1 TLESTGDDDIYNNAE
16 VGEDGTVTA
25 TISLPDDFDA
35 ANDTLTINGEEY
47 SLSADEIAAGSVTV
61 EVAPEGTVTAQITDA
76 AGNTSTQASETAAAA
91 DTEVKAPTITLEST
105 GDDDIYNNAE
115 VGEDGTV
122 TATISLPDDFDA
134 ANDTLTINGEEYS
147 LSADEIA
154 AGSVTVEVAPE
165 GTVTAQITDAAGNTS
180 TQASETAAAADTEV
194 KAPTITLESTGDDD
208 IYNNAEVGEDG
219 TVTATISLPDDFD
232 AANDTLTINGEEY
245 SLSADEIAAGSVTV
259 EVAPEGTVT
268 AQITDAAGNTST
280 QASETAAAADTEV
293 KAPTITLES
302 TGDDDIYNNAEVG
315 EDGTVTAT
323 ISLPDDFDA
332 ANDTLTING
341 EEYSLSAD
349 EIAAGSVTVEVAPE
363 GTVTAQITDAA
374 GNTSTQASETAA
386 AADTEVKAPTIT
398 LESTGDDD
406 IYNNAEVGE
415 DGTVTAT
422 ISLPDDFDA
431 ANDTLT
437 INGEE
442 YSLSADEIAAGS
454 VTVEV
459 APEGTVTAQ
468 ITDAAGN
475 TSTQASE
482 TAAAAD
488 TEVKAPTITLES
500 TGDDDIYN
508 NAEVGEDGTVTA
520 TISLPDDFDAANDTL
535 TINGEEYSLSADEIA
550 AGSVTVEVAPEG
562 TVTAQITDAAG
573 NTSTQASE
581 TAAAADTEVKA
592 PTITLESTGDDDI
605 YNNAEVGEDGTVTA
619 TISLPDDFDA
629 ANDTLTINGEEY
641 SLSADEIAAGSVTV
655 EVAPEGTVTAQIT
668 DAAGNTST
676 QASETAAAAD
686 TEVKAPT
693 ITLESTGDDDI
704 YNNAEVGEDGT
715 VTATISLP
723 DDFDAANDTLT
734 INGEE
739 YSLSADEIAAGSVT
753 VEVAPEG
760 TVTAQITDAAGN
772 TSTQASET
780 AAAAD
785 TEVKAPTI
793 TLESTGDDDIYNN
806 AEVGEDGTVTA
817 TISLPDDFDAAN
829 DTLTINGEEYSLS
842 ADEIAAGSVTVEV
855 APEGTVTAQITDAAG
870 NTSTQASETAAAAD
884 TEVKA
889 PTITLESTGDDDIY
903 NNAEVGEDGTVT
915 ATISLPDDFDAANDT
930 LTINGEEYSLSADEI
945 AAGSVTVEVAPE
957 GTVTAQITDAA
968 GNTSTQ
974 ASETAAAADTEV
986 KAPTITLESTGDDDI
1001 YNNAEVGE
1009 DGTVTATISLPDDF
1023 DAANDTLTINGE
1035 EYSLSADEIAAGS
1048 VTVEVAPEGTVT
1060 AQITDAAGNTSTQA
1074 SETAAVEVA
1083 PEGTVTAQI
1092 TDAAGN
1098 TSTQASETAAA
1109 ADTEVKAPTITL
1121 ESTGDDDIYNNAEV
1135 GEDGTVTA
1143 TISLP
1148 DDFDAANDTLTIN
1161 GEEYSLSAD
1170 EIAAGSVT
1178 VEVAPEGTV
1187 TAQIT
1192 DAAGNT
1198 STQASETAAAA
1209 DTEVKAP
1216 TITLES
1222 TGDDDI
1228 YNNAEVGEDGTV
1240 TATISLP
1247 DDFDAAN
1254 DTLTINGEEY
1264 SLSADEIAAGSVTV
1278 EVAPEGTVTAQ
1289 ITDAAG
1295 NTSTQASET
1304 AAAAD
1309 TEVKAPTITLESTG
1323 DDDIYNNAEVGEDG
1337 TVTATISLP
1346 DDFDAANDTLTING
1360 EEYSLSADEIAA
1372 GSVTVEVAPEGTVT
1386 AQITDAAGNTS
1397 TQASETAAAA
1407 DTEVKAPTITLESTG
1422 DDDIYNN
1429 AEVGEDGT
1437 VTATISLPDDFDAAN
1452 DTLTING
1459 EEYSLSADEI
1469 AAGSVTVEVAPEGTV
1484 TAQITDAAGN
1494 TSTQASETAAAADT
1508 EVKAP
1513 TITLESTGDDDIYN
1527 NAEVGEDGTVTATIS
1542 LPDDFDA
1549 ANDTLTINGEEY
1561 SLSAD
1566 EIAAGSVTVE
1576 VAPEGTVTAQIT
1588 DAAGNTST
1596 QASETA
1602 AAADT
1607 EVKAPTITLESTGDD
1622 DIYNN
1627 AEVGED
1633 GTVTATI
1640 SLPDDFDAAND
1651 TLTINGEEYSLSAD
1665 EIAAGSVTVEVAP
1678 EGTVTAQITDAAGN
1692 TSTQASETAAAAD
1705 TEVKAPTITLESTG
1719 DDDIYNNAEVGED
1732 GTVTATISLPD
1743 DFDAANDTLTIN
1755 GEEYSLSA
1763 DEIAAG
1769 SVTVEVAP
1777 EGTVTAQITD
1787 AAGNTSTQASETAA
1801 AADTEVKAPTITLES
1816 TGDDDIY
1823 NNAEVGEDGTV
1834 TATISLPDD
1843 FDAANDTLTING
1855 EEYSLSADEIA
1866 AGSVTVEVAPEGTVT
1881 AQITD
1886 AAGNTSTQ
1894 ASETAAAADT
1904 EVKAP
1909 TITLESTGDDDIYNN
1924 AEVGEDGTV
1933 TATISLPDDFDAAND
1948 TLTINGEEYSLSADE
1963 IAAGSVTVEVA
1974 PEGTVTAQITDAAG
1988 NTSTQASETA
1998 AAADTEVKAP
2008 TITLESTGDD
2018 DIYNNA
2024 EVGEDGTVT
2033 ATISLP
2039 DDFDAANDTLTINGE
2054 EYSLSADEIAAGSVT
2069 VEVAPEGTVTAQIT
2083 DAAGNTSTQASETAA
2098 AADTEVKAPTITLES
2113 TGDDDIYNNAEV
2125 GEDGTVTATISLPDD
2140 FDAANDTLTINGEE
2154 YSLSADEIA
2163 AGSVTVEVAPEGT
2176 VTAQITD
2183 AAGNTST
2190 QASETAAAAD
2200 TEVKAP
2206 T

>member
-1 TLESTGDDDIYNNAE
+1 M
-16 VGEDGTVTA
+16 
-25 TISLPDDFDA
+25 
-35 ANDTLTINGEEY
+35 
-47 SLSADEIAAGSVTV
+47 
-61 EVAPEGTVTAQITDA
+61 
-76 AGNTSTQASETAAAA
+76 
-91 DTEVKAPTITLEST
+91 KAPTITLEST

-842 ADEIAAGSVTVEV
+842 ADEIAGRGSVTVEV

-870 NTSTQASETAAAAD
+870 NTSTQASETAAAAGHRS
-884 TEVKA
+884 
-889 PTITLESTGDDDIY
+889 ESTDHH
-903 NNAEVGEDGTVT
+903 AR
-915 ATISLPDDFDAANDT
+915 
-930 LTINGEEYSLSADEI
+930 
-945 AAGSVTVEVAPE
+945 
-957 GTVTAQITDAA
+957 
-968 GNTSTQ
+968 
-974 ASETAAAADTEV
+974 
-986 KAPTITLESTGDDDI
+986 KHR
-1001 YNNAEVGE
+1001 
-1009 DGTVTATISLPDDF
+1009 
-1023 DAANDTLTINGE
+1023 
-1035 EYSLSADEIAAGS
+1035 
-1048 VTVEVAPEGTVT
+1048 
-1060 AQITDAAGNTSTQA
+1060 
-1074 SETAAVEVA
+1074 
-1083 PEGTVTAQI
+1083 
-1092 TDAAGN
+1092 
-1098 TSTQASETAAA
+1098 
-1109 ADTEVKAPTITL
+1109 
-1121 ESTGDDDIYNNAEV
+1121 
-1135 GEDGTVTA
+1135 
-1143 TISLP
+1143 
-1148 DDFDAANDTLTIN
+1148 
-1161 GEEYSLSAD
+1161 
-1170 EIAAGSVT
+1170 
-1178 VEVAPEGTV
+1178 
-1187 TAQIT
+1187 
-1192 DAAGNT
+1192 
-1198 STQASETAAAA
+1198 
-1209 DTEVKAP
+1209 
-1216 TITLES
+1216 
-1222 TGDDDI
+1222 
-1228 YNNAEVGEDGTV
+1228 
-1240 TATISLP
+1240 
-1247 DDFDAAN
+1247 
-1254 DTLTINGEEY
+1254 
-1264 SLSADEIAAGSVTV
+1264 
-1278 EVAPEGTVTAQ
+1278 
-1289 ITDAAG
+1289 
-1295 NTSTQASET
+1295 
-1304 AAAAD
+1304 
-1309 TEVKAPTITLESTG
+1309 
-1323 DDDIYNNAEVGEDG
+1323 
-1337 TVTATISLP
+1337 
-1346 DDFDAANDTLTING
+1346 
-1360 EEYSLSADEIAA
+1360 
-1372 GSVTVEVAPEGTVT
+1372 
-1386 AQITDAAGNTS
+1386 
-1397 TQASETAAAA
+1397 
-1407 DTEVKAPTITLESTG
+1407 
-1422 DDDIYNN
+1422 
-1429 AEVGEDGT
+1429 
-1437 VTATISLPDDFDAAN
+1437 
-1452 DTLTING
+1452 
-1459 EEYSLSADEI
+1459 
-1469 AAGSVTVEVAPEGTV
+1469 
-1484 TAQITDAAGN
+1484 
-1494 TSTQASETAAAADT
+1494 
-1508 EVKAP
+1508 
-1513 TITLESTGDDDIYN
+1513 
-1527 NAEVGEDGTVTATIS
+1527 
-1542 LPDDFDA
+1542 
-1549 ANDTLTINGEEY
+1549 
-1561 SLSAD
+1561 
-1566 EIAAGSVTVE
+1566 
-1576 VAPEGTVTAQIT
+1576 
-1588 DAAGNTST
+1588 
-1596 QASETA
+1596 
-1602 AAADT
+1602 
-1607 EVKAPTITLESTGDD
+1607 
-1622 DIYNN
+1622 
-1627 AEVGED
+1627 
-1633 GTVTATI
+1633 
-1640 SLPDDFDAAND
+1640 
-1651 TLTINGEEYSLSAD
+1651 
-1665 EIAAGSVTVEVAP
+1665 
-1678 EGTVTAQITDAAGN
+1678 
-1692 TSTQASETAAAAD
+1692 
-1705 TEVKAPTITLESTG
+1705 
-1719 DDDIYNNAEVGED
+1719 
-1732 GTVTATISLPD
+1732 
-1743 DFDAANDTLTIN
+1743 
-1755 GEEYSLSA
+1755 
-1763 DEIAAG
+1763 
-1769 SVTVEVAP
+1769 
-1777 EGTVTAQITD
+1777 
-1787 AAGNTSTQASETAA
+1787 
-1801 AADTEVKAPTITLES
+1801 
-1816 TGDDDIY
+1816 
-1823 NNAEVGEDGTV
+1823 
-1834 TATISLPDD
+1834 
-1843 FDAANDTLTING
+1843 
-1855 EEYSLSADEIA
+1855 
-1866 AGSVTVEVAPEGTVT
+1866 
-1881 AQITD
+1881 
-1886 AAGNTSTQ
+1886 
-1894 ASETAAAADT
+1894 
-1904 EVKAP
+1904 
-1909 TITLESTGDDDIYNN
+1909 
-1924 AEVGEDGTV
+1924 
-1933 TATISLPDDFDAAND
+1933 
-1948 TLTINGEEYSLSADE
+1948 
-1963 IAAGSVTVEVA
+1963 
-1974 PEGTVTAQITDAAG
+1974 
-1988 NTSTQASETA
+1988 
-1998 AAADTEVKAP
+1998 
-2008 TITLESTGDD
+2008 
-2018 DIYNNA
+2018 
-2024 EVGEDGTVT
+2024 
-2033 ATISLP
+2033 
-2039 DDFDAANDTLTINGE
+2039 
-2054 EYSLSADEIAAGSVT
+2054 
-2069 VEVAPEGTVTAQIT
+2069 
-2083 DAAGNTSTQASETAA
+2083 
-2098 AADTEVKAPTITLES
+2098 
-2113 TGDDDIYNNAEV
+2113 
-2125 GEDGTVTATISLPDD
+2125 
-2140 FDAANDTLTINGEE
+2140 
-2154 YSLSADEIA
+2154 
-2163 AGSVTVEVAPEGT
+2163 
-2176 VTAQITD
+2176 
-2183 AAGNTST
+2183 
-2190 QASETAAAAD
+2190 
-2200 TEVKAP
+2200 
-2206 T
+2206 